1 VQLPLDVELELVVG
15 EGNHGVSRR
24 PAGGRPCGEDQPLAG
39 DAEDLRLLALRDGEL
54 ASNRDLTSS
63 YPFYIAVIV
72 LSQVVPFILAPLV
85 CLVIFSFI
93 EGTWGVTPGKWLLG
107 LRVLGDDLRPCGF
120 SRALLR
126 NVLGAADGSL
136 VYLVGMVVIALS
148 ARQQRLGDLA
158 VRTVVIRNGT
168 AIREGELVEASAS

>member
-1 VQLPLDVELELVVG
+1 M
-15 EGNHGVSRR
+15 
-24 PAGGRPCGEDQPLAG
+24 
-39 DAEDLRLLALRDGEL
+39 
-54 ASNRDLTSS
+54 
-63 YPFYIAVIV
+63 
-72 LSQVVPFILAPLV
+72 
-85 CLVIFSFI
+85 
-93 EGTWGVTPGKWLLG
+93 TPGKWLLG